1 MKEIRLENQYYRY
14 TLLLDEEGRLFHG
27 CFLPSDMAEQVNP
40 EEQAKRSPLP
50 LEAIVNVDDEPL
62 QLSHGVRYFYPRC
75 SVRARFREITR
86 QPLEPGRRAD
96 DYHPFG

>member
-75 SVRARFREITR
+75 SVRS
-86 QPLEPGRRAD
+86 PGSRWNRTASGRLS
-96 DYHPFG
+96 PFWMRKNSC